1 MSTSFKGFIL
11 LAILV
16 TAIVTVPVFAQES
29 PLDMVPI
36 TVTTDKGSYADGETI
51 IISGQTKDYISGIP
65 ITVRVINP
73 IGNLVTAEQV
83 ELGTDKTYSVEI
95 TAGGILW
102 KAAGTYTVKV
112 QYGGESR
119 TAETTFEFSGSA
131 GVSGKTI
138 RVTVGDSV
146 FDLKYSIIG
155 GRLLGIEADV
165 ESKSLLL
172 AIETTDPDGGV
183 LTITLPRALID
194 AKINSE
200 DDQFFVL
207 VNGEESADAAETE
220 TTSTDR
226 TLMIPFPGETEEIEI
241 IGTFIVPEFGAIAA
255 LVLAVAIISIIA
267 LSAKTKLRL
276 MPKY

>member
-241 IGTFIVPEFGAIAA
+241 IGTFIVPE
-255 LVLAVAIISIIA
+255 
-267 LSAKTKLRL
+267 
-276 MPKY
+276 